1 MNISENCINDLSK
14 IIQYKEECN
23 EIEHL
28 LKNIDIGSKSSFI
41 SEATKIIVNELQRTL
56 NEKKELIDSLSP
68 MSKINFDDKESI
80 KLYKLIELLGQNC
93 TVDYMIKNEIVDM
106 VKTKVF
112 DQIVNNNSNKEY
124 TKIYVDKLQKSLN
137 EKKDLTEVVKNAID
151 NDERFY
157 ILANINLM

>member
-1 MNISENCINDLSK
+1 MNISENCIKDLSK

-28 LKNIDIGSKSSFI
+28 LKNIDIVSKSSFI

-80 KLYKLIELLGQNC
+80 KLYKLIESLGQNC

-112 DQIVNNNSNKEY
+112 DQIVNNNKEY
-124 TKIYVDKLQKSLN
+124 TKRYVDKLQKSLN
-137 EKKDLTEVVKNAID
+137 VMRKK
-151 NDERFY
+151 
-157 ILANINLM
+157 